1 MLYAR
6 QYDIMT
12 GFNLNLIASHQAR
25 QFNNVVSFVG
35 EDASGSFGIQ
45 AHHSYFMTVLVF
57 GLARFRFAEDNWHY
71 LALPNGLLSFQN
83 NTLTISTRYFL
94 IDTDFERIRHALE
107 LQAEQEQE
115 NLYSTRDSLQRM
127 EVEMLKRLKQ
137 LKSKLEW
144 LT

>member
-1 MLYAR
+1 
-6 QYDIMT
+6 MT
-12 GFNLNLIASHQAR
+12 GFHLNILASHQSQ
-25 QFNNVVSFVG
+25 QFDNVLSFVG

-45 AHHSYFMTVLVF
+45 AHHGYFITVLVF
-57 GLARFRFAEDNWHY
+57 GLARFRFAEDDWHY

-94 IDTDFERIRHALE
+94 IDTDFDCVCHALE

-127 EVEMLKRLKQ
+127 EVEMLKRLRQ